1 LVKDADTSGDRDD
14 KKDDAAISYEDR
26 SAPTVESFTS
36 TSADGAYGLV
46 APMNAFNIT
55 ATMSERVIE
64 GSTMTVTF
72 NNSGTTQTQLLTA
85 DTSDPTGK
93 TLTGTYS
100 VQSNVTAP
108 DLGIS
113 SFTSSITD
121 LYGNVMSDNDL
132 PAGENLS
139 DNSDIVIDTQLP
151 GSTITGATYNPTTG
165 VLSIKGLGFEG
176 TAGMGVAAGV
186 SVKSQLDFTGAKL
199 VWDING
205 DGADTA
211 NVTIAAA
218 DVTSAVLTNDSTIT
232 PTLTTSAKDA
242 LAATAGFGVSGG
254 NDTVDVSAGF
264 ISDKAGNVATGDAKD
279 DGAITYTDTSGP
291 TVTEFVS
298 TSANTSYGVGST
310 VNVTANMS
318 ETVLAGAKIT
328 VTLGTTEEV
337 VLTTSS
343 DGTSLSGTYTVQSG
357 QNSADLTVS
366 SYALG
371 TGANVVQDVY
381 GNEAGS
387 TALPSGEN
395 LSDNAAIVID
405 TKKPTATISSAKYN
419 GSTGVITITGE
430 YFDSINAAN
439 GADVKDYLDWSKV
452 SWDIDGN
459 TATATADF
467 TLAAES
473 GVDKVASAIVT
484 NETTLTVTLTS
495 AAKSALETTANF
507 AAAGSAD
514 KLDVSAGFIKDIAGN
529 VATSDVKEDAAITY
543 SDVTAPKVIS
553 FSSGTS
559 NGVYGKTDQINIT
572 AEMSEV
578 VQAGNTFDVTLSTSD
593 VVTLT
598 AATSGTTLTSST
610 AYLVSAGDSSPDL
623 NVASYATGTV
633 KDVYGNAMSSTA
645 LPSGEN
651 LADNAAIVIDT
662 VPVFMDP
669 SVNSGKAL
677 LSASDP
683 GPSGT
688 ITFKF
693 SEAVGNTGDVATQ
706 FTGADKFGVTGTR
719 ADAAWTDSNKT
730 LTITLGAGETYTGDS
745 ITITDIADVAG
756 NEITLDVSVSV

>member
-1 LVKDADTSGDRDD
+1 
-14 KKDDAAISYEDR
+14 
-26 SAPTVESFTS
+26 
-36 TSADGAYGLV
+36 
-46 APMNAFNIT
+46 
-55 ATMSERVIE
+55 
-64 GSTMTVTF
+64 
-72 NNSGTTQTQLLTA
+72 
-85 DTSDPTGK
+85 
-93 TLTGTYS
+93 
-100 VQSNVTAP
+100 
-108 DLGIS
+108 
-113 SFTSSITD
+113 
-121 LYGNVMSDNDL
+121 
-132 PAGENLS
+132 
-139 DNSDIVIDTQLP
+139 
-151 GSTITGATYNPTTG
+151 
-165 VLSIKGLGFEG
+165 
-176 TAGMGVAAGV
+176 
-186 SVKSQLDFTGAKL
+186 
-199 VWDING
+199 
-205 DGADTA
+205 
-211 NVTIAAA
+211 
-218 DVTSAVLTNDSTIT
+218 
-232 PTLTTSAKDA
+232 
-242 LAATAGFGVSGG
+242 
-254 NDTVDVSAGF
+254 
-264 ISDKAGNVATGDAKD
+264 
-279 DGAITYTDTSGP
+279 
-291 TVTEFVS
+291 
-298 TSANTSYGVGST
+298 
-310 VNVTANMS
+310 MS

-452 SWDIDGN
+452 SWDIDGD
-459 TATATADF
+459 TATGTVDF

-495 AAKSALETTANF
+495 AAKTALETTANF

-529 VATSDVKEDAAITY
+529 VATSDVKDNAAITY
-543 SDVTAPKVIS
+543 SDVTAPKVVS
-553 FSSGTS
+553 FSSTTS
-559 NGVYGKTDQINIT
+559 NGTYGKDAQINIT
-572 AEMSEV
+572 ATVNET
-578 VQAGNTFDVTLSTSD
+578 VQAGSSFQVTLGTSD

-598 AATSGTTLTSST
+598 AASSGTTLTSST

-623 NVASYATGTV
+623 NVASYTTGTV

-719 ADAAWTDSNKT
+719 AEAAWTDSNKT